1 MRGAVMAKFRVE
13 VEVEVENLLQYTGR
27 ELPVSTSLLVGL
39 AKDQLWR
46 DVNDAVRLYGM
57 DGRVSNVLKVQS

>member
-1 MRGAVMAKFRVE
+1 MAKFRVE
-13 VEVEVENLLQYTGR
+13 IEVEIDNLLQYTGR

-39 AKDQLWR
+39 TKDQLWR

>member
-1 MRGAVMAKFRVE
+1 MAKFRVE
-13 VEVEVENLLQYTGR
+13 VEVEIDNLLQFTGR

-57 DGRVSNVLKVQS
+57 EGHVSNVLKVQS